1 MSVLVCGSLA
11 YDTLLHFEGAFSDH
25 LLPDQL
31 HKLSVCFK
39 VPRLR
44 REFGGC
50 AGNIAYTLQALGT
63 PLRILASVGE
73 DFAPYQ
79 AHLDALGVDTG
90 LVRTVPGQYTAQCF
104 ITSDQAD
111 NQITAFHPGAMDNPP
126 AAHPADAGPLQLAIL
141 APGGPATTC
150 QLAAELSAL
159 GVPFMFDPGQELPLF
174 EQDALL
180 ALIAQARWLAL
191 NDYESELLCQRTG
204 LSVAELASQV
214 AGLVITRGGQG
225 SDLYADG
232 QHWHVPVAQADAIVD
247 PTGCGDAYRAGLLYG
262 LAQGWCWLDCGRLA
276 SVLGAIKIASRGG
289 QNHPLAPDAI
299 RQRYVAAFG
308 VACPL

>member
-11 YDTLLHFEGAFSDH
+11 YDTLLHFDGAFSDH

-50 AGNIAYTLQALGT
+50 AGNIVYNLRALGGH
-63 PLRILASVGE
+63 PCLLASVGE

-79 AHLDALGVDTG
+79 AHLDALGVDSR

-126 AAHPADAGPLQLAIL
+126 AAHPSAAGPLQLAIL
-141 APGGPATTC
+141 APGGPQSTL
-150 QLAAELSAL
+150 QLADELSAL

-174 EQDALL
+174 SVEQLH
-180 ALIAQARWLAL
+180 ALIARARWLAL
-191 NDYESELLCQRTG
+191 NDYESELLMQRTG
-204 LSVAELASQV
+204 LDVAQLAARV

-232 QHWHVPVAQADAIVD
+232 QHWRVRDAPGLTFSGIGVYHPALFADTPAHA
-247 PTGCGDAYRAGLLYG
+247 PAKLAPLLRAAMARGQVSG
-262 LAQGWCWLDCGRLA
+262 ECWDGQWLDVGTPARLDDA
-276 SVLGAIKIASRGG
+276 RALAAGA
-289 QNHPLAPDAI
+289 
-299 RQRYVAAFG
+299 
-308 VACPL
+308 

>member
-1 MSVLVCGSLA
+1 MISNDMTTLICGSLA
-11 YDTLLHFEGAFSDH
+11 FDNIMVFPDRFKNHILPEQIHILNVAF
-25 LLPDQL
+25 L
-31 HKLSVCFK
+31 
-39 VPRLR
+39 VPEMR

-141 APGGPATTC
+141 APGGPAATI

-174 EQDALL
+174 EQDSLL
-180 ALIAQARWLAL
+180 TLIAQARWLAL

-204 LSVAELASQV
+204 LSVAELAS
-214 AGLVITRGGQG
+214 L
-225 SDLYADG
+225 
-232 QHWHVPVAQADAIVD
+232 
-247 PTGCGDAYRAGLLYG
+247 
-262 LAQGWCWLDCGRLA
+262 
-276 SVLGAIKIASRGG
+276 
-289 QNHPLAPDAI
+289 
-299 RQRYVAAFG
+299 
-308 VACPL
+308 

>member
-11 YDTLLHFEGAFSDH
+11 YDTLLHFDGAFSDH

-50 AGNIAYTLQALGT
+50 AGNIVYNLRALGGH
-63 PLRILASVGE
+63 PCLLASVGE

-79 AHLDALGVDTG
+79 AHLDALGVDSR

-126 AAHPADAGPLQLAIL
+126 AAHPSAAGPLQLAIL
-141 APGGPATTC
+141 APGGPQSTL
-150 QLAAELSAL
+150 QLADELSAL

-174 EQDALL
+174 SVEQLH
-180 ALIAQARWLAL
+180 ALIARARWLAL
-191 NDYESELLCQRTG
+191 NDYESELLMQRTG
-204 LSVAELASQV
+204 LDVAQLAARV

-232 QHWHVPVAQADAIVD
+232 QHWRVPAAPADAIVD
-247 PTGCGDAYRAGLLYG
+247 PTGCGDAYRAGLLHG
-262 LAQGWCWLDCGRLA
+262 LAQGWPWLDCGRLA

-289 QNHPLAPDAI
+289 QNHLLNHDDI
-299 RQRYVAAFG
+299 RQRYQTAFG
-308 VACPL
+308 EPCPL

>member
-11 YDTLLHFEGAFSDH
+11 YDTLLHFDGAFSDH

-50 AGNIAYTLQALGT
+50 AGNIVYNLRALGGH
-63 PLRILASVGE
+63 PCLLASVGE

-79 AHLDALGVDTG
+79 AHLDALGVDSR

-126 AAHPADAGPLQLAIL
+126 AAHPSAAGPLQLAIL
-141 APGGPATTC
+141 APGGPQSTL
-150 QLAAELSAL
+150 QLADELSAL

-174 EQDALL
+174 SVEQLH
-180 ALIAQARWLAL
+180 ALIARARWLAL
-191 NDYESELLCQRTG
+191 NDYESELLMQRTG
-204 LSVAELASQV
+204 PRRPESSASESRRNWRAVLSWRTAS
-214 AGLVITRGGQG
+214 AIAASGGRRRGTKC
-225 SDLYADG
+225 A
-232 QHWHVPVAQADAIVD
+232 
-247 PTGCGDAYRAGLLYG
+247 TGIRCSWPAHYRPRIHRCPPRAG
-262 LAQGWCWLDCGRLA
+262 CT
-276 SVLGAIKIASRGG
+276 SGAGADPVR
-289 QNHPLAPDAI
+289 DA
-299 RQRYVAAFG
+299 
-308 VACPL
+308 L

>member
-11 YDTLLHFEGAFSDH
+11 YDTLLHFDGAFSDH

-50 AGNIAYTLQALGT
+50 AGNIVYNLRALGGH
-63 PLRILASVGE
+63 PCLLASVGE

-79 AHLDALGVDTG
+79 AHLDALGVDSR

-126 AAHPADAGPLQLAIL
+126 AAHPSAAGPLQLAIL
-141 APGGPATTC
+141 APGGPQSTL
-150 QLAAELSAL
+150 QLADELSAL

-174 EQDALL
+174 SVEQLH
-180 ALIAQARWLAL
+180 ALIARARWLAL
-191 NDYESELLCQRTG
+191 NDYESELLMQRTG
-204 LSVAELASQV
+204 LDVAQLAARV
-214 AGLVITRGGQG
+214 AGLVITRGGHG
-225 SDLYADG
+225 S
-232 QHWHVPVAQADAIVD
+232 P
-247 PTGCGDAYRAGLLYG
+247 
-262 LAQGWCWLDCGRLA
+262 
-276 SVLGAIKIASRGG
+276 
-289 QNHPLAPDAI
+289 N
-299 RQRYVAAFG
+299 AA
-308 VACPL
+308 